1 MAKSVRISDE
11 LYGLVERTGA
21 DMSRSLAQQLEHWA
35 RIGAALDASGLTT
48 DQVLKLLGRSNPLA
62 EQVLA
67 MMLVKSHKHRGAAD
81 IAKRHAAD
89 EAAVRVGRKQAA
101 ELQIFP
107 AGFLRKART
116 TRVTEAAEGVGW

>member
-48 DQVLKLLGRSNPLA
+48 DQVLNLMGRGNALT

-67 MMLVKSHKHRGAAD
+67 MMLVKEHKRRGAPD
-81 IAKRHAAD
+81 IVKRHAAD

-101 ELQIFP
+101 ALLVFP
-107 AGFLRKART
+107 AGFLRDART
-116 TRVTEAAEGVGW
+116 ARVSEAAAGTGW